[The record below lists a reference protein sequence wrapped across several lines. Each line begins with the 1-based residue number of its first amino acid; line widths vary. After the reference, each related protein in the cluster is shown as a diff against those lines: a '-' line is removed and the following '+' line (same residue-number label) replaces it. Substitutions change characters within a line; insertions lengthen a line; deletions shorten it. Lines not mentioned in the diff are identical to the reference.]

1 MRFDLGRVATYHTRP
16 MSEPWSQLSDVDRL
30 ADRHAEVAF
39 EIPLDQMPKV
49 REQFASAGG
58 RVRGVARF
66 RREAGFRVAVLT
78 LSGSAG
84 LVCQRCLEPMQVPI
98 EGSAHVALI
107 VSEDEADRVP
117 PEFETVHVPE
127 NRIRVRD
134 LVEEELLLTLP
145 ISPLHEATEE
155 CGAASGHEA
164 PAAQDEGPVHETQ
177 KPFERLGELLKRDH

>member
-1 MRFDLGRVATYHTRP
+1 

-30 ADRHAEVAF
+30 ADRQAEVTF
-39 EIPLDQMPKV
+39 EIPLDQMPRV

-58 RVRGVARF
+58 RVSGIARF
-66 RREAGFRVAVLT
+66 RREAGFRVAELDIQ
-78 LSGSAG
+78 GSAQ

-98 EGSAHVALI
+98 DSSAHVALI
-107 VSEDEADRVP
+107 VSESEADRVP

-145 ISPLHEATEE
+145 ISPLHEEPEPCGVKSEE
-155 CGAASGHEA
+155 STADAQQNA
-164 PAAQDEGPVHETQ
+164 PAHETQ
-177 KPFERLGELLKRDH
+177 RPFEQLGELLKRNH

>member
-1 MRFDLGRVATYHTRP
+1 

-39 EIPLDQMPKV
+39 AIPLDHMPRV

-58 RVRGVARF
+58 TVRGLARF
-66 RREAGFRVAVLT
+66 RREAGFRVADLEM
-78 LSGSAG
+78 SGEAR
-84 LVCQRCLEPMQVPI
+84 LVCQRCLEPMKVPI
-98 EGSAHVALI
+98 ASRAHVALL
-107 VSEDEADRVP
+107 VSENEADRVP

-145 ISPLHEATEE
+145 VSPLHEDEAE
-155 CGAASGHEA
+155 CGVKREPDAQTET
-164 PAAQDEGPVHETQ
+164 PAHETQ
-177 KPFERLGELLKRDH
+177 RPFEQLGELLKRTR